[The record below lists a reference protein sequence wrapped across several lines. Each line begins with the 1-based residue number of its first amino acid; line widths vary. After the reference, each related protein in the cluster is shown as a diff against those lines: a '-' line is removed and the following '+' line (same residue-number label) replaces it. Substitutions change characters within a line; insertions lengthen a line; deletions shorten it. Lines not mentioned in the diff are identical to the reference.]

1 MLQAIITVMYSD
13 ISELGEEQFCIED
26 ESFSITP
33 LHADMNKNDACH
45 QDCSDQY
52 LEMLKDLIESNKL
65 DIEEYTLYH
74 SIFKVKLCYSE
85 DYYGEVDMDYE
96 LELID
101 HAKVGEF
108 DEDNNLTY
116 TDQSFNNEMVEL
128 IELKYEDL

>member
-13 ISELGEEQFCIED
+13 ISELGSEQFCIED
-26 ESFSITP
+26 ENFSITP
-33 LHADMNKNDACH
+33 LHADMNKNMACLE
-45 QDCSDQY
+45 DCSDQY
-52 LEMLKDLIESNKL
+52 LEMLTNLIEENKL

-85 DYYGEVDMDYE
+85 DYYGEVDMDYG

-116 TDQSFNNEMVEL
+116 TDQSFSNEMVEL
-128 IELKYEDL
+128 KLK

>member
-1 MLQAIITVMYSD
+1 MTLQAIITVMYSD
-13 ISELGEEQFCIED
+13 ISELGSEQFCIED
-26 ESFSITP
+26 DSFSITP

-52 LEMLKDLIESNKL
+52 LEMLADLIDGNKL
-65 DIEEYTLYH
+65 DIEEDTLYH

-101 HAKVGEF
+101 HVKVGEF

-116 TDQSFNNEMVEL
+116 IDQSFSNEVVEL
-128 IELKYEDL
+128 IELK

>member
-26 ESFSITP
+26 ENFSITP
-33 LHADMNKNDACH
+33 LHAEMNKNDACH

-52 LEMLKDLIESNKL
+52 LEMLEDLIESNKL
-65 DIEEYTLYH
+65 DIKEYTLYH
-74 SIFKVKLCYSE
+74 SIFKVKLYYSK

-108 DEDNNLTY
+108 DDDNNLIY
-116 TDQSFNNEMVEL
+116 TDQSFSSEMVEL
-128 IELKYEDL
+128 K